1 LDIPFLQGRRAEA
14 LRQVFDEG
22 FIASAT
28 ADELDRLERGFMFPD
43 EQGRLMEFAHVLA
56 GFARQLS

>member
-1 LDIPFLQGRRAEA
+1 
-14 LRQVFDEG
+14 
-22 FIASAT
+22 
-28 ADELDRLERGFMFPD
+28 LDRLERGFMFPD